1 MQAMSHLEN
10 GNTDDVWVV
19 YDGKC
24 PFCSSFVLLYR
35 IREHAKQ
42 VHLIDARSPHP
53 LVDEVRRQRL
63 DLNEG
68 MAVKFKGR
76 LYHGAEAMNILAILG
91 SGTTLFN
98 RLNRV
103 LFRRPSVAR
112 LLYPLLA
119 RGRLITL
126 RLLGRPLIG
135 GA

>member
-1 MQAMSHLEN
+1 MAQADN

-19 YDGKC
+19 YDGEC

-35 IREHAKQ
+35 IREHAKH

-53 LVDEVRRQRL
+53 MVDEVRRQRL

-76 LYHGAEAMNILAILG
+76 FYHGADAMNILAILG

-98 RLNRV
+98 RINRA
-103 LFRRPSVAR
+103 LFRRPGVAR

>member
-1 MQAMSHLEN
+1 MPR
-10 GNTDDVWVV
+10 DDGTANEIWVV
-19 YDGKC
+19 YDGEC
-24 PFCSSFVLLYR
+24 PFCSSFILLYR
-35 IREHAKQ
+35 IREHAKH
-42 VHLIDARSPHP
+42 VHLIDARSRHP
-53 LVDEVRRQRL
+53 IVDEIRRQNL

-68 MAVKFKGR
+68 MVVKFNGR
-76 LYHGAEAMNILAILG
+76 FYHGSDAMNILALLG

-98 RLNRV
+98 RLNLA

-135 GA
+135 GT

>member
-1 MQAMSHLEN
+1 MSRDEASN
-10 GNTDDVWVV
+10 SDDVWVV
-19 YDGKC
+19 YDGEC

-35 IREHAKQ
+35 IREHAKH
-42 VHLIDARSPHP
+42 VHLIDARSHHP
-53 LVDEVRRQRL
+53 LVDEVRRQHL

-76 LYHGAEAMNILAILG
+76 FYYGSDAMNILAILG
-91 SGTTLFN
+91 SGKSVFN

-103 LFRRPSVAR
+103 LFRRPGVAR
-112 LLYPLLA
+112 LLYPLLV

-135 GA
+135 DA

>member
-1 MQAMSHLEN
+1 MAWADD

-19 YDGKC
+19 YDGEC

-35 IREHAKQ
+35 IREHAKH

-53 LVDEVRRQRL
+53 MVDEVRRQRL

-76 LYHGAEAMNILAILG
+76 FYHGADAMNILAILG

-98 RLNRV
+98 RINRA
-103 LFRRPSVAR
+103 LFRRPGVAR